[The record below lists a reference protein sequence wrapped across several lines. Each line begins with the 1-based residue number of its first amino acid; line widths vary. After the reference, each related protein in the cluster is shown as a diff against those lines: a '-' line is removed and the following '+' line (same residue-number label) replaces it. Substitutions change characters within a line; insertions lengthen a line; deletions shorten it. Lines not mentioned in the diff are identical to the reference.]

1 MMKVTAYKKKRKKVR
16 ESLGRI
22 IRRALNQKVIRII
35 YPKLL
40 GNWEALHLVRH
51 CRAACLLR
59 K

>member
-1 MMKVTAYKKKRKKVR
+1 MR

-40 GNWEALHLVRH
+40 DNWEALHLVRH